1 MAFKMKGSAFYGR
14 GNQSPTKATGDPK
27 GDPKKEEMD
36 DERMENFLSGM
47 NDFGSGSDRDIALRG
62 ALDQA
67 RKAHQNETEFA
78 DDKNR
83 YDSSGNVDPD
93 GEYSVK
99 ELRQHYA
106 DETDEYE
113 YLNTVVPGGA
123 QNALDNVGKN
133 RANLRKNT
141 TSGNAEGDAEW
152 ARQASMGRNATVLQ
166 KKSSPAKKSAM
177 KATGDPKK
185 SPELTEA
192 QKKDAM
198 DNAMGSA
205 KVNALGNSTMS
216 RLKKEFGNVNPSLE
230 EAKIA
235 LRRATAL
242 NGDMKNLRGVLKAR
256 FPNDFR

>member
-47 NDFGSGSDRDIALRG
+47 NDFGSGSSRDKALKE
-62 ALDQA
+62 AAAQA
-67 RKAHQNETEFA
+67 RTNFQNSTNFGGDEN
-78 DDKNR
+78 K
-83 YDSSGNVDPD
+83 YDSQGNVTAD
-93 GEYSVK
+93 GEYSAQQ
-99 ELRQHYA
+99 LREHFA

-113 YLNTVVPGGA
+113 FLNTVTPGGA
-123 QNALDNVGKN
+123 QNALDNVGVY
-133 RANLRKNT
+133 RGNLRENS
-141 TSGNAEGDAEW
+141 TSGNLQGDEEW
-152 ARQASMGRNATVLQ
+152 ARQAAMGRNATVLQ